1 MTSVKQIVYKN
12 MQLYAMGACVC
23 FLILSWGC
31 STSMTVT
38 PKIQDISN
46 KDFQIVGNLV
56 CEGNTQ
62 YAPRCIVH
70 NPNTVSKLTFQYKYF
85 AMYGKHDI
93 PEAIALFNPLTIVGF
108 PTGENSLT
116 VTGKLDVMKG
126 GEILK
131 TYTSI
136 CVLEKTRNIFSE
148 GETFSEIRRKGLL
161 AIRDNLEA
169 QMFQDRDFLLRNVIT
184 D

>member
-1 MTSVKQIVYKN
+1 MIALKQIVYKD
-12 MQLYAMGACVC
+12 MKLYTIGTCLF
-23 FLILSWGC
+23 FLVILCGC
-31 STSMTVT
+31 ATSMTVT
-38 PKIQDISN
+38 PKIQDN
-46 KDFQIVGNLV
+46 GNGNFQIAGNLA

-62 YAPRCIVH
+62 YAPRCIVN
-70 NPNTVSKLTFQYKYF
+70 NPNTPSTLTFQYKYL

-93 PEAIALFNPLTIVGF
+93 PNAVALFNPLTIVGF
-108 PTGENSLT
+108 PTGENTLT

-131 TYTSI
+131 TYTST

-148 GETFSEIRRKGLL
+148 GETFSEIRKKGLF
-161 AIRDNLEA
+161 AIRDNIEA
-169 QMFQDRDFLLRNVIT
+169 QLYQDREFLLQNTMT